1 MSWFLEMCDSNMHGD
16 RIKIV
21 CSVFKIHSTYIFWK
35 KKYIKC
41 NIWRVAVR
49 PSYV

>member
-1 MSWFLEMCDSNMHGD
+1 LL
-16 RIKIV
+16 
-21 CSVFKIHSTYIFWK
+21 K
-35 KKYIKC
+35 KKHIKC